1 MDRISKFLE
10 KLNKKQR
17 NHIFLEIL
25 PKISNLNF
33 DGLDIKPLKNYKNY
47 FRVRYGNIRIVF
59 YKDEKKK
66 IGIISNIAF
75 RKDAYKDI

>member
-33 DGLDIKPLKNYKNY
+33 DGLDIKPLKIIK
-47 FRVRYGNIRIVF
+47 
-59 YKDEKKK
+59 
-66 IGIISNIAF
+66 IISVC
-75 RKDAYKDI
+75 DSVAYE